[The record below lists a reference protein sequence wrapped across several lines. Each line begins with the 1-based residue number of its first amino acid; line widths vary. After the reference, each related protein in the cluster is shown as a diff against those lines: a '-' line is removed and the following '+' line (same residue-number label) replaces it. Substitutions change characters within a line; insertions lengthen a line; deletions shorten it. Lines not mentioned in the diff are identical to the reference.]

1 MGWVSYLEDIN
12 ERRLE
17 NLAARPTYVYRFE
30 RKPVVRAASPPLRP
44 RMQSMVAAVPVRPDE
59 EAIARRTRALNE
71 MHMLSLLELRPGN
84 RWRH

>member
-12 ERRLE
+12 ERRIE
-17 NLAARPTYVYRFE
+17 NLGTRATYEYRFE
-30 RKPVVRAASPPLRP
+30 PKPVVRGALQPCMPSV
-44 RMQSMVAAVPVRPDE
+44 VAAVPVPPDE